1 MTRQV
6 IAPATLNRELA
17 SLRCLLRLAVEEWQV
32 LAVMPKIKL
41 LKEPEGRLR
50 FLSEEEIVRLL
61 DVCRRSL
68 NPYLA
73 TIVTVAINT
82 GMRRGELMRLRW
94 EDVDV
99 SRGVLMVRKSKSGK
113 RREIPMNEACDAA
126 LQALLGSKIE
136 GPVFRKASGA
146 RWGSIRTAW
155 DGAFR
160 LAKLEDVH
168 FPDCATPSP
177 RT

>member
-1 MTRQV
+1 M
-6 IAPATLNRELA
+6 
-17 SLRCLLRLAVEEWQV
+17 
-32 LAVMPKIKL
+32 LAVMPTIKL
-41 LKEPEGRLR
+41 LREPEGRLR
-50 FLSEEEIVRLL
+50 LLSEEEIARLL
-61 DVCRRSL
+61 DVYRRSL

-82 GMRRGELMRLRW
+82 GMRQGELMRLRW

-126 LQALLGSKIE
+126 LQPCPGRRSRARSSARRR
-136 GPVFRKASGA
+136 GPGGGPSAPPGMAPAGWRS
-146 RWGSIRTAW
+146 SRTCTSTT
-155 DGAFR
+155 F
-160 LAKLEDVH
+160 
-168 FPDCATPSP
+168 ATPSP